1 MAVQTVSAR
10 PAAHRVRSG
19 LGGRLGT
26 VLLGALW
33 LLVTTLPFI
42 FLVFTT
48 FKSQSDIYSTPI
60 WALPKTFDLG
70 NYLLV
75 LQGSF
80 FTYLKNS
87 LLVVALS
94 IAVTLLLS
102 SMAAFAFARLKF
114 RLSGPLFGLIVA
126 GLIVPVHVTL
136 IPIYLLTR
144 SMGLYDSV
152 FALIGPYVA
161 FSLPISIFILT
172 EFMRQIPRE
181 MEESAQIDG
190 CGPVRMYVSIFLPL
204 TMPGL
209 ATVAIYNGISMWNE
223 FIFAY
228 VLTSTP
234 AHRTLPLAIWD
245 FQSEHSANM
254 PAILA
259 VVTLTALPLIVAYA
273 FGQERIIKGMMAG
286 SVKG

>member
-1 MAVQTVSAR
+1 MAVRSLSPQQVPRLR
-10 PAAHRVRSG
+10 PNLS
-19 LGGRLGT
+19 GRLGT
-26 VLLGALW
+26 VLLAALW
-33 LLVTTLPFI
+33 LLVTTLPFL

-48 FKSQSDIYSTPI
+48 FKSQTDIYSTPI
-60 WALPKTFDLG
+60 WALPKTFDLS

-80 FTYLKNS
+80 FTYLRNS
-87 LLVVALS
+87 VVVVA
-94 IAVTLLLS
+94 IAIAITLLMS

-114 RLSGPLFGLIVA
+114 RFSGPLFGLIVA

-144 SMGLYDSV
+144 SMGLYDTV

-190 CGPVRMYVSIFLPL
+190 CGPVRMFTSIFLPL

-259 VVTLTALPLIVAYA
+259 VVTLTALPLIVAYI
-273 FGQERIIKGMMAG
+273 FGQERIIKGLMAG